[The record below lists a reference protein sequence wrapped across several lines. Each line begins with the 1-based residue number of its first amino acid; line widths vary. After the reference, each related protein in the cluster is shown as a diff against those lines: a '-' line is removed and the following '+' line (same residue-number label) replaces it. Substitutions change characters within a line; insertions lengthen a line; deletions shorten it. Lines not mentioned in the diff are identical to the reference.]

1 LGFGLL
7 AFAAPALAAED
18 EEIIVTAR
26 RVEERLQDV
35 PASITVFN
43 QKQLNDRNISSVQ
56 GIALYTPSVTVKS
69 NFSPDV
75 ATFNI
80 RGFTQES
87 RTTATVGVYMAD
99 VIAPRASSQGASPDG
114 LPPGMVYDLQ
124 NIQVL
129 KGPQGTLFGRNTT
142 GGAVLLVPT
151 KPKREFGGYI
161 EGSYGNYDMKR
172 LQGVLNV
179 PLGSKARLRVGFDR
193 MTRDGYI
200 NNISGIGPRQLNDVN
215 YIGGRAG
222 LSVDITPNLENYT
235 LAMISNSDHVPP
247 TPKLLA
253 VNPAVF
259 VAGGVLPTTLASA
272 AAQVDRLNVHG
283 TDFYNVENDGQN
295 PRISL
300 QEWWLINTTTW
311 HATDLLTIKNIA
323 SYSVYV
329 EKIGRNNQGTNFT
342 DSATGLHYY
351 GIYNFA
357 GPNQNTNDSYNI
369 TDELQFQGRS
379 GNNKFTWQAGLYYDQ
394 STPRSSSGASVLN
407 RGTCQLGSDSHPV
420 CANGSSFTLSYAV
433 LRFRDMAAYAQGTYA
448 ILDNLKLDA
457 GFRFTHDETKGWQIN
472 KGYVNTT
479 GAIADMFTLPLQ
491 TFAPGRVGTRATSDA
506 PTWHLGLN
514 YNPTPDIL
522 TYIKYDRGYRQGAVL
537 TGSSNPPT
545 YAPEIVDVYEIGTKH
560 TFQGKV
566 PGILNLAAY
575 YATFGQQQIQVSS
588 FVNSGGR
595 ITSTPLIFNAGNSH
609 MWGVELESTL
619 KPFENFR
626 VDASASYLFTKL
638 DSALFPP
645 AGPGVVAFLP
655 VARVNGPLPFS
666 PKYKVSI
673 TGTYTLPVP
682 ETVGTIEFSATYS
695 YQSPYESS
703 ISPTPTS
710 IGLLGS
716 PFHTADAEN
725 IVNLNLNW
733 NRVFDGPV
741 DAAFFV
747 TNLLDDTYYT
757 YTNGTYYLPPA
768 ASAAGFANAELGEPR
783 MFGGRLKLRFGADA
797 HY

>member
-1 LGFGLL
+1 
-7 AFAAPALAAED
+7 
-18 EEIIVTAR
+18 VTAR

-56 GIALYTPSVTVKS
+56 AIALYTPSVTVKS
-69 NFSPDV
+69 NFAPDV
-75 ATFNI
+75 ANFNI

-114 LPPGMVYDLQ
+114 LPPGMIFDLQ
-124 NIQVL
+124 NVQVL

-151 KPKREFGGYI
+151 KPKSEFGGYI
-161 EGSYGNYDMKR
+161 EGGYGNYDMKR

-200 NNISGIGPRQLNDVN
+200 NNISGIGPAHHNDVN

-222 LSVDITPNLENYT
+222 LSVDITPDLENYT

-247 TPKLLA
+247 APKLRA
-253 VNPAVF
+253 VNPSVF
-259 VAGGVLPTTLASA
+259 VAGGVPPNTLVSA
-272 AAQVDRLNVHG
+272 AAEVDRLNVHRS
-283 TDFYNVENDGQN
+283 DFYDVESDGSN
-295 PRISL
+295 PRIWL
-300 QEWWLINTTTW
+300 QEWWLINTTTY
-311 HATDLLTIKNIA
+311 HATDFLTIKNIA
-323 SYSVYV
+323 SYSVFI
-329 EKIGRNNQGTNFT
+329 ENIGRDNQGTNFT
-342 DSATGLHYY
+342 DSSNGLHYFS
-351 GIYNFA
+351 IYNFA
-357 GPNQNTNDSYNI
+357 GPNQHTNDAYNI
-369 TDELQFQGRS
+369 TEELQFQGRS

-394 STPRSSSGASVLN
+394 TTPRSPSVASVLN
-407 RGTCQLGSDSHPV
+407 RATCNIGAETNPV
-420 CANGSSFTLSYAV
+420 CTPNSVFSISYSV

-472 KGYVNTT
+472 QGYRNTT
-479 GAIADMFTLPLQ
+479 AGNVNLFSLPLQ
-491 TFAPGRVGTRATSDA
+491 TFGTLVGSRATSDA

-514 YNPTPDIL
+514 YNPTPDVL
-522 TYIKYDRGYRQGAVL
+522 TYIKYDRGYRQGAAL
-537 TGSSNPPT
+537 PGSANPPS
-545 YAPEIVDVYEIGTKH
+545 YAPEIVDVYEIGTKN
-560 TFQGKV
+560 TFHGKL
-566 PGILNLAAY
+566 PGIVNLAAY

-595 ITSTPLIFNAGNSH
+595 ISSTPLIFNAGNSH

-619 KPFENFR
+619 KPTENFR
-626 VDASASYLFTKL
+626 IDASGSYLFTKI
-638 DSALFPP
+638 DSAIFPP
-645 AGPGVVAFLP
+645 AGPGVVAYLP
-655 VARVNGPLPFS
+655 SARINGPLPFS
-666 PKYKVSI
+666 PKWKASI

-682 ETVGTIEFSATYS
+682 ETVGTIEVSATYS
-695 YQSPYESS
+695 YQSSYSS
-703 ISPTPTS
+703 STPPVQTN

-716 PFHTADAEN
+716 PFSKVDAEN

-733 NRVFDGPV
+733 NNLFDSPV
-741 DAAFFV
+741 DASFFV
-747 TNLLDDTYYT
+747 TNLLDDTYFIYD
-757 YTNGTYYLPPA
+757 NGTYYLPPA
-768 ASAAGFANAELGEPR
+768 ASASGFSPNELGEPR

-797 HY
+797 H